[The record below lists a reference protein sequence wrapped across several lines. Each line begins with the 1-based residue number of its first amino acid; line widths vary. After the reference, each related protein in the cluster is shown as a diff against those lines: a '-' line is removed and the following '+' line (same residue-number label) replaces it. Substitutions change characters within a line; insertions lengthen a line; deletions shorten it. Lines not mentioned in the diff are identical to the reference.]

1 MFLFELFNTDPL
13 TVRLVAVTSQLVS
26 AIDSG
31 SQHAKWTVDELLDY
45 FKIND
50 IIVDKTDLYD
60 MIQKPPLNH
69 SIANIEGEKVIFKG
83 QETPVE
89 PDQAKSQKVVQQM
102 AQHAMK

>member
-26 AIDSG
+26 DIDSG

-50 IIVDKTDLYD
+50 INSVTTSAESFILC
-60 MIQKPPLNH
+60 
-69 SIANIEGEKVIFKG
+69 SIDYLKR
-83 QETPVE
+83 
-89 PDQAKSQKVVQQM
+89 KSL
-102 AQHAMK
+102 